1 MMSEKALVSFQEGSV
16 LAGSAN
22 HLEVILAGVLAL
34 VLFIAVFLMRRS
46 REAAARGEM
55 ELRKTLENAQRR
67 LRSSIS
73 DTRSLL
79 DQQASIVLVFDRQN
93 LTLLFANQQALEVFG
108 CRETEDLS
116 DKVIMKPDAWQPEP
130 YTLLDFEHWMNQL
143 KTSGS
148 QRKEWLFSGPDQQGL
163 WTDCFVGNTV
173 FEGKAARILS
183 ANNIHRYKM
192 DRVADSIR
200 NRVLT
205 GISAGVSL
213 ESTFDSL
220 CKLAE
225 VRLGNARCQ
234 IAIYDQQRDQ
244 LVTMGASRFARELHS
259 KIPVI
264 PVRYGSTSIGTA
276 AYTRKRVLCETIK
289 GDHQWQ
295 GYASAAEALEV
306 DAVWSE
312 PVLDQRG
319 QLLGVFSAFSG
330 VPKLPDDEA
339 IEDMTTVVSLIGL
352 AIERQA
358 WRQNLEAAAASE
370 RFIRQLGVD
379 LLNLPSDSSFR
390 KQLRKVLQRIVAHYE
405 LGELG
410 IWAHND
416 LTHSFELVVATGSE
430 VSDSAEE
437 GRMPLVVREE
447 ILEKSSSTSKPAYIN
462 AQEDLYPFIALAEQ
476 DKPVL
481 LLGIDE
487 IDEGDRKLGFVTA
500 QSRYVFIAQEV
511 IEHLQ
516 VISTLIRT
524 VLLNRRLVQSLSMAM
539 DMEKTERRKLESELS
554 IARSIQMSMVPGA
567 GQFKEK
573 YRNWTIEAWLQPAKA
588 VGGDLYEFIR
598 LPNGKAVVAV
608 GDVSD
613 KGAPAALFMAKTVS
627 LLNLLARTHDGDLG
641 KIADDLNREL
651 CRSNDSCMF
660 VTLILC
666 VIDLTTGKVTWLNG
680 GHNAPLD
687 VQSVAAPA
695 FLNLESGPPLGLYEN
710 ASYAISATNI
720 SPGQKVTL
728 YSDGITEAFN
738 AAGEE
743 FGDDRL
749 LSLGYRANLE
759 QEGLL
764 DFLKQEI
771 LDFIGQAPQS
781 DDITLLTIHHHGAE
795 L

>member
-1 MMSEKALVSFQEGSV
+1 MSEEALVSFQEGSV
-16 LAGSAN
+16 LAGSAD
-22 HLEVILAGVLAL
+22 HLEAILAIVLAL
-34 VLFIAVFLMRRS
+34 VLIITLVLVRRS
-46 REAAARGEM
+46 RALAVWREA
-55 ELRKTLENAQRR
+55 ELRKTLESAQRR
-67 LRSSIS
+67 LRSSLS
-73 DTRSLL
+73 DTRSML

-93 LTLLFANQQALEVFG
+93 LTLLFANQQALEAFG
-108 CRETEDLS
+108 CRDMEELS
-116 DKVIMKPDAWQPEP
+116 DRVIMKPDAWQPEP
-130 YTLLDFEHWMNQL
+130 FSLLDFEHWMNQL
-143 KTSGS
+143 KISGS
-148 QRKEWLFSGPDQQGL
+148 QRKEWLFSGPEGHGV

-173 FEGKAARILS
+173 FEGRAARILS

-192 DRVADSIR
+192 DRVSDSIR
-200 NRVLT
+200 SRVLT
-205 GISAGVSL
+205 GINAGASL
-213 ESTFDSL
+213 ERIFDSL

-225 VRLGNARCQ
+225 VRLGNTRCQ
-234 IAIYDQQRDQ
+234 IALYDQQRDQ
-244 LVTMGASRFARELHS
+244 LVTMGASRFARELHEQ
-259 KIPVI
+259 IPVI
-264 PVRYGSTSIGTA
+264 PARYGMTSIGTA
-276 AYTRKRVLCETIK
+276 AHTRKRVLCETIK

-295 GYASAAEALEV
+295 GYASIAETLEV

-312 PVLDQRG
+312 PVLDHRG
-319 QLLGVFSAFSG
+319 QLLGVFSAFSRL
-330 VPKLPDDEA
+330 PKLPDDEA

-358 WRQNLEAAAASE
+358 WRHNLEAAAASE

-379 LLNLPSDSSFR
+379 LLNLQSDNSFIKR
-390 KQLRKVLQRIVAHYE
+390 LRTVLQKIVAHYE

-410 IWAHND
+410 IWAYNED
-416 LTHSFELVVATGSE
+416 TRSFELLVVTGSE
-430 VSDSAEE
+430 ITNPGGDRAA
-437 GRMPLVVREE
+437 PLIVHEDM
-447 ILEKSSSTSKPAYIN
+447 LEKSLGRSKPGYVN
-462 AQEDLYPFIALAEQ
+462 AQDDLYAFIASAEQ

-487 IDEGDRKLGFVTA
+487 LEEGERKLGFVTA

-524 VLLNRRLVQSLSMAM
+524 VLLNRRLVQSLSTAM

-567 GQFKEK
+567 GHFKET
-573 YRNWTIEAWLQPAKA
+573 YRNWTIEAWLEPAKA

-598 LPNGKAVVAV
+598 LPSGKAVVAV

-627 LLNLLARTHDGDLG
+627 LLNLLARTHDGDLV
-641 KIADDLNREL
+641 KIAEDLNREL

-666 VIDLTTGKVTWLNG
+666 AIDLTTGKVWWLNG
-680 GHNAPLD
+680 GHNAPMD
-687 VQSVAAPA
+687 VHSIAAPA
-695 FLNLESGPPLGLYEN
+695 FLNLESGPPLGLYES
-710 ASYAISATNI
+710 ASYFLTTTTIA
-720 SPGQKVTL
+720 PGQKVTL

-749 LSLGYRANLE
+749 LSLGYRASSD
-759 QEGLL
+759 QRSLL
-764 DFLKQEI
+764 DFFKQEI
-771 LDFIGQAPQS
+771 LAFIGQAPQS

-795 L
+795 I